1 MSHASDPSCLLSEVG
16 KLISDEAADSI
27 DRMIALASGE
37 LVPAESVSPS
47 PPLSVS
53 PSPTPSLSPS
63 SVRVYRRAP
72 RLFPIEFI
80 INYALGIPGAEI
92 EYYETTADASEKLQ
106 GAKCRELKI
115 DHSDLLSSC
124 EKQIIDALP
133 IAIERLFELAAGITV
148 QRTHY
153 RKPYTITCK
162 PDVRAIEIIAERVA
176 GKSTSV
182 IGELRNRFE
191 NPDTDREYTR
201 EDIAAMSQAERI
213 VLRDALLRKQQSN
226 SKQDNQTSSPLAA
239 CGRGAG
245 GEGFK
250 PGGEG
255 FNGGGES
262 LTAGAGNTA
271 PTEPVAATPAYILT
285 ANKRFSDFFPTAI
298 RHMKSLAHGAQT
310 IIETE
315 TERKVYTHEPDA
327 RANAFLISRF
337 MGGPT
342 NYLQIEKIVEK
353 TAYELE
359 IERVSA
365 LYPDIIAQYGSAQAV
380 IAAYGAN

>member
-1 MSHASDPSCLLSEVG
+1 
-16 KLISDEAADSI
+16 
-27 DRMIALASGE
+27 
-37 LVPAESVSPS
+37 
-47 PPLSVS
+47 
-53 PSPTPSLSPS
+53 
-63 SVRVYRRAP
+63 VYRRPP

-92 EYYETTADASEKLQ
+92 DYYETTADASEKLQ
-106 GAKCRELKI
+106 SAKCRELKI

-176 GKSTSV
+176 GKSSSV
-182 IGELRNRFE
+182 IGELRNRFQ

-213 VLRDALLRKQQSN
+213 ILRDALLRKQQDD
-226 SKQDNQTSSPLAA
+226 SKQNNQTSSPLTA
-239 CGRGAG
+239 CGRGVG
-245 GEGFK
+245 GEGFSASRANVAMAA
-250 PGGEG
+250 PEG
-255 FNGGGES
+255 
-262 LTAGAGNTA
+262 LTARGDGLSVGGKALSAGNEGLPAADEGSTA
-271 PTEPVAATPAYILT
+271 PSYILT
-285 ANKRFSDFFPTAI
+285 ANKQFTDFFPTAI
-298 RHMKSLAHGAQT
+298 GHMKSLAHGAQT

-315 TERKVYTHEPDA
+315 SERKVYDHEPDA

-337 MGGPT
+337 MGVPT

-365 LYPDIIAQYGSAQAV
+365 LYPEVIAQYGSAQAV
-380 IAAYGAN
+380 IDAFCPA